1 MTDGALLEL
10 SGVVAG
16 YGGGT
21 VLHGLD
27 LAIGPGE
34 AVAVLGRNGVGK
46 TTMMRTVM
54 GLLRPRAGGIRF
66 AGTRI
71 DGRPP
76 FAVSRAGIAYVPQG
90 REVFGDLTV
99 EENLILG
106 DLRARSAERAYAVFP
121 GLAERRREIAG
132 RLSGGQQQQLA
143 IGRALMARPRL
154 LLLDEPSE
162 GLQPSAVL
170 EIADALADVAAA
182 EQMALLLVEQN
193 IDLAVRL
200 TTRAV
205 FMDRGRIV
213 GEEEVA
219 DLQTDPSRLDAHL
232 VL

>member
-1 MTDGALLEL
+1 MADGALLEL
-10 SGVVAG
+10 SGVLAG

-27 LAIGPGE
+27 LAVGPGE
-34 AVAVLGRNGVGK
+34 AVSVLGRNGVGK

-54 GLLRPRAGGIRF
+54 GLLRPRAGSIRF
-66 AGTRI
+66 AGVRI

-106 DLRARSAERAYAVFP
+106 DLGARSAERAYAVFP
-121 GLAERRREIAG
+121 GLAARRREIAG

-170 EIADALADVAAA
+170 EIADALAAVAAA

-205 FMDRGRIV
+205 FVDRGRIV
-213 GEEEVA
+213 GEEAVA
-219 DLQTDPSRLDAHL
+219 DLQAHPSRLDAHL